1 MDAWTTIGKLAPP
14 GSFELCTDFDDSVI
28 VDKDKE
34 RKTDREDVA
43 MGAMQLWEYRAKYY
57 GESEEQ
63 AKKSIQQPAEVIE

>member
-1 MDAWTTIGKLAPP
+1 M
-14 GSFELCTDFDDSVI
+14 I